1 MIYVVIQFACIIYL
15 IINAQFEHLNTLST
29 SLVALSIALGL
40 MAVINMRPSNLNIVP
55 TLKDKHQLITHGIYR
70 FIRHPMY
77 TSVLLFCLACT
88 LTINNNQAT
97 IVMFV
102 LLIDLI
108 LKSNV
113 EEKLLSER
121 FETYPNYK
129 NKTGRFL
136 PFL

>member
-1 MIYVVIQFACIIYL
+1 MIYVVIQFGCIIYL
-15 IINAQFEHLNTLST
+15 IINARFEHLNIASTTLI
-29 SLVALSIALGL
+29 ALSIALGL
-40 MAVINMRPSNLNIVP
+40 MAVINMKLNNLNIVP
-55 TLKDKHQLITHGIYR
+55 TLKDKHQLVTHGIYR

-77 TSVLLFCLACT
+77 TSVLLFCLACA

-102 LLIDLI
+102 LLVDLI

-121 FETYPNYK
+121 FTTYSNYK